1 MSSQILKLGTFAIP
15 KIGSGNLM
23 GYNPY
28 IQAVNFITTANITNP
43 TEITAINYLVKELV
57 DNNLMNKF
65 NFIYPMIGGN
75 ATRHSYNLINPF
87 LHQLTFNGGWTH
99 NTNGA
104 TPNGIN
110 GWANTNCATS
120 LLGTTNNVHLS
131 YFSLIDSAPGFGL
144 AIGASQG
151 ASALAF
157 AVKFS
162 FNNGSYAFFRNSYTN
177 TPFVINAQ
185 DARAFH
191 IMNTTNPTSRQL
203 IRNGILLNENT
214 VNDPYA
220 SPTVNLYIG
229 ALNENGNATN
239 FENKTCALA
248 SGGQG
253 LSSGEI
259 TIFNTIVQQYQ
270 TILGRNV

>member
-15 KIGSGNLM
+15 KIGSSNLM

-65 NFIYPMIGGN
+65 NFIYPMVGGD

-87 LHQLTFNGGWTH
+87 SHQLTFNGGWTH

-104 TPNGIN
+104 TPNGTN
-110 GWANTNCATS
+110 AWGNTNCNAQI
-120 LLGTTNNVHLS
+120 LGNTNNVHLS
-131 YFSLIDSAPGFGL
+131 YYSRTNSAPAFAISMGVNIGGL
-144 AIGASQG
+144 AL
-151 ASALAF
+151 ALRIKEALDGR
-157 AVKFS
+157 A
-162 FNNGSYAFFRNSYTN
+162 YAFFANSFTN
-177 TPFVINAQ
+177 QPFLNSVTGTTLFMA
-185 DARAFH
+185 
-191 IMNTTNPTSRQL
+191 NTTSPTSRQL
-203 IRNGILLNENT
+203 IRNGIVLNQNT
-214 VNDPYA
+214 VNEVYIAP
-220 SPTVNLYIG
+220 NGNIYIG
-229 ALNENGNATN
+229 AYNINGTASL
-239 FENKTCALA
+239 FDDKQCAFA

-253 LSSGEI
+253 LTSGDI
-259 TIFNTIVQQYQ
+259 TIFNNIVQGYQ